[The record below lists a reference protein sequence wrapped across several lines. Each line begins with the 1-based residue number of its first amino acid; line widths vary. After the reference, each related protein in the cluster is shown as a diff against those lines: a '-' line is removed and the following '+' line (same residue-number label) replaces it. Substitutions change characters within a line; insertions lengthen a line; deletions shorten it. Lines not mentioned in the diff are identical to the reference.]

1 LMPKGHDKLII
12 SASRRTDIPA
22 FYSEWFINRIRA
34 GFFIKVN
41 PYNPKQRKEISL
53 LPSEVA
59 AIVFWSKDPQ
69 PLLEYLGL
77 LDQMN
82 YNYLFQFTLN
92 NYSRILE
99 PRVPPLKERLAT
111 FLRLSDR
118 IGPDK
123 VLWRYDPIIVSNL
136 NSVEDHLEQFQQIA
150 KQLTGYTR
158 QVTVSL
164 VALYDK
170 VQANF
175 KKLTLKAPF
184 RIINLRAAEEREQ
197 LSILAK
203 GLSQIAWESKLRIF
217 SCSEKVDLSEW
228 NISAGSCIDARLIN
242 ELFQLDLKV
251 AKDKYQRPECGCVSS
266 VDMGCYDTCNFGCS
280 YCYANTSMKTVF
292 RQVDF
297 SAPTLLG

>member
-1 LMPKGHDKLII
+1 MMPKGNDKLII

-53 LPSEVA
+53 LPPEVA
-59 AIVFWSKDPQ
+59 AIVFWSKNPQ
-69 PLLEYLGL
+69 PLLEYLRL

-82 YNYLFQFTLN
+82 YHYLFQFTLN
-92 NYSRILE
+92 NYGRILE

-111 FLRLSDR
+111 FLRLSER

-123 VLWRYDPIIVSNL
+123 VLWRYDPIVVSNI

-150 KQLTGYTR
+150 RQLTGYTR

-175 KKLTLKAPF
+175 KKLTPKSPF

-228 NISAGSCIDARLIN
+228 NISAGSCIDARLMN

-292 RQVDF
+292 RHVDF